1 MQIKTKFSIYFLPIL
16 AIILNVYLWEKI
28 SLPYS
33 NPEEV
38 IGYYS
43 FFNHS
48 HFTDTIR
55 YVVFVSTP
63 LILFF
68 VLFIFLNKQECLKFN
83 EIFPNTSFRKNEKN
97 FQLNLI
103 FYICLFILIAKFL
116 STEGG
121 LLI

>member
-28 SLPYS
+28 SFPYS

-43 FFNHS
+43 FFSHS

-55 YVVFVSTP
+55 YIVFVSTP

-68 VLFIFLNKQECLKFN
+68 VQNCLPIYKD
-83 EIFPNTSFRKNEKN
+83 
-97 FQLNLI
+97 L
-103 FYICLFILIAKFL
+103 
-116 STEGG
+116 
-121 LLI
+121 